1 MIKKLLQAHMH
12 VPLSSYDVW
21 VYPPSPRSV
30 GLFGE
35 GLGLLTLGGLSE
47 EPDSI
52 LKQNSSNYIYVTHR

>member
-1 MIKKLLQAHMH
+1 MCH
-12 VPLSSYDVW
+12 
-21 VYPPSPRSV
+21 YPVMMWLVFSPSPRSV

-52 LKQNSSNYIYVTHR
+52 LKQNSSNYTHVGLDINTCPTV